1 MSDTTFLLS
10 RAPDAFVG
18 SIGGTAGQASMRNI
32 ATTRWSDAA
41 GPLWRAS
48 CNNVGNMSGRTTRWA
63 RLPLYLGGMMGPF
76 GTIVIIPMLP
86 ELRET
91 FGASAAAISW
101 GFTIYMLPFAAMLLV
116 SGTLGERWGRRRSV
130 RSAFLLFA
138 IASLLCAL
146 APNLAMF
153 LAGRALQGVANAFIT
168 PLLVAG
174 LAEVVEPGAFGRSV
188 GIYSSFQAAGGGLA
202 PVVGG
207 LAADVNW
214 RWAFVGVAIMA
225 ALLATAPPP
234 GEPRLDAARPEF
246 RPLLTGRMLIFG
258 GGVFFAAAGPIGI
271 AVLVGV
277 VARDELGL
285 SGSEAGL
292 LLICGPLAAMITGP
306 LWGRLLDYWGPRR
319 SSLVATAAATTVGGC
334 LAMGTTPVSLAVISA
349 ASGALIGFV
358 VVVIQSLASTV
369 VDGNRGGAL
378 SFVLAFRFLGHGI
391 GPVVWIP
398 LLTIS
403 VPGALIGAASLGIIT
418 IAAFWIVTQPA
429 STTVHSPA

>member
-1 MSDTTFLLS
+1 MRDVAHHAASPPWQATCNSVSVMSS
-10 RAPDAFVG
+10 
-18 SIGGTAGQASMRNI
+18 
-32 ATTRWSDAA
+32 
-41 GPLWRAS
+41 
-48 CNNVGNMSGRTTRWA
+48 RTTRLA

-76 GTIVIIPMLP
+76 GTIVIIPMFP

-91 FGASAAAISW
+91 FSASSAAVSW
-101 GFTIYMLPFAAMLLV
+101 GFTIYMLPFAAALLV

-138 IASLLCAL
+138 VASLVCAL
-146 APNLAMF
+146 APNLAVF
-153 LAGRALQGVANAFIT
+153 LVGRALQGVANAFIT

-174 LAEVVEPGAFGRSV
+174 LAEVVEPAAFGRSV

-214 RWAFVGVAIMA
+214 RWAFVGVAMMA
-225 ALLATAPPP
+225 TLLATAPPP
-234 GEPRLDAARPEF
+234 GEPRLDAAPPEF
-246 RPLLTGRMLIFG
+246 RQLLTRRMLIFG

-277 VARDELGL
+277 AARDELGL
-285 SGSEAGL
+285 SGGEAGL
-292 LLICGPLAAMITGP
+292 LLLCGPLAAMITGP
-306 LWGRLLDYWGPRR
+306 FWGRLLDNWGPRR
-319 SSLVATAAATTVGGC
+319 GSLVATAAATTVGAL
-334 LAMGTTPVSLAVISA
+334 LALGTTPISLALISA

-358 VVVIQSLASTV
+358 VVVVQSLASTV

-391 GPVVWIP
+391 GPVIWIP
-398 LLTIS
+398 LLGVS
-403 VPGALIGAASLGIIT
+403 APGALIGAASLGIIT
-418 IAAFWIVTQPA
+418 FAAFWIVTKPSNTA
-429 STTVHSPA
+429 VHSPA